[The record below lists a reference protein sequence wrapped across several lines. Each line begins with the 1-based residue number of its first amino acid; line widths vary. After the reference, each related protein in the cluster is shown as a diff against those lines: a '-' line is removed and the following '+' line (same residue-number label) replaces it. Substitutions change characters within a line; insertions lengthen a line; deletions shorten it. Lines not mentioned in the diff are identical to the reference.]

1 VTTEATVTFR
11 SGVCFEARA
20 ESGHTVVID
29 GPPEAGGENAGF
41 RPMELMLLGMGGCMA
56 LDVVLI
62 LRRMR
67 QEVRAYRLNIQ
78 AERAE
83 DPPRVYTEVK
93 LAHLLQGE
101 GLEAS
106 AVQRAI
112 ELAETTYCS
121 GSAMFAKTAK
131 ISNTFRILVS

>member
-1 VTTEATVTFR
+1 MTTEATVTFR
-11 SGVCFEARA
+11 SGVRFEARA

-93 LAHLLQGE
+93 LEHLLQGE

-131 ISNTFRILVS
+131 ISNTFRVLVS

>member
-11 SGVCFEARA
+11 SGVRFEARA

-93 LAHLLQGE
+93 LEHLLQGE

-131 ISNTFRILVS
+131 ISNTFRVLVS

>member
-1 VTTEATVTFR
+1 VTTEAAVTFR
-11 SGVCFEARA
+11 SGVRFEARA

-41 RPMELMLLGMGGCMA
+41 RPLELMLLGMGGCMA

>member
-1 VTTEATVTFR
+1 VTTQATVTLQANVR
-11 SGVCFEARA
+11 FEARA

-93 LAHLLQGE
+93 LEHLLQGE

-131 ISNTFRILVS
+131 ISNTFRVLVS

>member
-1 VTTEATVTFR
+1 MAAEASVIFR
-11 SGVCFEARA
+11 ANVRFEASA
-20 ESGHTVVID
+20 GSGHSVVID
-29 GPPEAGGENAGF
+29 GPPAAGGENAGF
-41 RPMELMLLGMGGCMA
+41 RPMELMLLGLGGCMA
-56 LDVVLI
+56 LDVLLI

-67 QEVRAYRLNIQ
+67 KQVAAYRVQMQ

-93 LAHLLQGE
+93 MEHIFQGE
-101 GLEAS
+101 NLEAS

-112 ELAETTYCS
+112 ELAESTYCS

-131 ISNTFRILVS
+131 ITNTFRILPG

>member
-1 VTTEATVTFR
+1 VTTQATVTLQANVR
-11 SGVCFEARA
+11 FEARA

-93 LAHLLQGE
+93 LEHLLQGE

>member
-1 VTTEATVTFR
+1 MTTQATVTLQANVR
-11 SGVCFEARA
+11 FEARA

-93 LAHLLQGE
+93 LEHLLQGE

-131 ISNTFRILVS
+131 ISNTFRVLVS